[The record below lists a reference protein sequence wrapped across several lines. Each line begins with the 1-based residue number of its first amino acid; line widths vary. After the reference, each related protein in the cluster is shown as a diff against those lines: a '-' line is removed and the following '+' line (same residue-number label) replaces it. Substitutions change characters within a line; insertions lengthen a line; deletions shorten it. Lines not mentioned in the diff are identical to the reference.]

1 LKYQYLPRNFQFT
14 AQHPEHQQKCIDEID
29 EIFGTDDR
37 SPTMNDLH
45 EMNYLEMCIKEAL
58 R

>member
-1 LKYQYLPRNFQFT
+1 MLKSKFA

-29 EIFGTDDR
+29 EIFGSDDR
-37 SPTMNDLH
+37 PPTMSDLH
-45 EMNYLEMCIKEAL
+45 DMKYLEMCIKEGL